1 MVGSGAGVFY
11 PYNRGLLYT
20 AQIVLYAM
28 TAGIGGYTSAHLF
41 RQMGGDRWA
50 RHLLLTCVIFAGPF
64 FLMFC
69 VLNTVAI
76 TYRCSA
82 ALLILHQTLSVP
94 HACIHLPELKKY
106 TSIHVELSRS
116 SAPKSCM
123 NVQHDRYL
131 Y

>member
-1 MVGSGAGVFY
+1 MGAGVFY

-28 TAGIGGYTSAHLF
+28 TAGISGYTSAHLF

-76 TYRCSA
+76 SYRCT
-82 ALLILHQTLSVP
+82 LHSVLVLECSFLYVTP
-94 HACIHLPELKKY
+94 QQ
-106 TSIHVELSRS
+106 SG
-116 SAPKSCM
+116 PKNQDCW
-123 NVQHDRYL
+123 D
-131 Y
+131 

>member
-1 MVGSGAGVFY
+1 VNSSASDCVCELRWRGPAGVFY

-28 TAGIGGYTSAHLF
+28 TAGISGYTSAYMF

-76 TYRCSA
+76 SYRCVC
-82 ALLILHQTLSVP
+82 LQP
-94 HACIHLPELKKY
+94 HAVPLSCSARLTSTAKSELLN
-106 TSIHVELSRS
+106 T
-116 SAPKSCM
+116 CG
-123 NVQHDRYL
+123 N
-131 Y
+131 